1 MLSWFLYILDQWLS
15 IRQTL
20 GYCGRRTGVDFI
32 CLIEAFLYRQA
43 DDECGTMAQFTLYG
57 DGSVVQLHQVM
68 NQREANARANGIE
81 LAVASFIETLEQVF
95 LNFV

>member
-1 MLSWFLYILDQWLS
+1 
-15 IRQTL
+15 
-20 GYCGRRTGVDFI
+20 
-32 CLIEAFLYRQA
+32 
-43 DDECGTMAQFTLYG
+43 MAQFTLYG